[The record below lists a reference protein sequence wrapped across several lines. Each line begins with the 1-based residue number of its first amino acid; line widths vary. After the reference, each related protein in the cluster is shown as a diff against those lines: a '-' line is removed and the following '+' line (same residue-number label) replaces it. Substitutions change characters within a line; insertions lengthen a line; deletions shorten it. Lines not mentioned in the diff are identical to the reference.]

1 MYFVHKILQ
10 RRDLEPLLDDI
21 VLRQESI
28 KRKEFKLEELLK
40 YCDYNYY
47 EETESKN
54 QFKKYLK
61 SKNIPS
67 DDIDNII
74 KIISDMYRLGNKYIS
89 ASIKMLQDYGVEVIE
104 NNMQEILNYLTD
116 IYNNS
121 RIWTNN
127 GWTPIE
133 MRKNYNN
140 IFIKK
145 DDRKDNHE

>member
-1 MYFVHKILQ
+1 
-10 RRDLEPLLDDI
+10 
-21 VLRQESI
+21 
-28 KRKEFKLEELLK
+28 
-40 YCDYNYY
+40 
-47 EETESKN
+47 
-54 QFKKYLK
+54 
-61 SKNIPS
+61 
-67 DDIDNII
+67 
-74 KIISDMYRLGNKYIS
+74 MYRLGNKYIS